1 LFLVKRP
8 SLGKKLLDSSCIMF
22 IGTVDDIILDR
33 RPQFVSKFWRSLFKI
48 LKVNIKLSSVFHPQT
63 DGQTECVNQVLEQ
76 YSRCTINY
84 QQDDW
89 TSYLPLVEFSYNNTI
104 HASMQQTLFYANY
117 SCHPKL
123 DLLNPSK
130 TDNLAIEDFATR
142 LLQL

>member
-1 LFLVKRP
+1 
-8 SLGKKLLDSSCIMF
+8 MF